1 MANKSHGNILTDK
14 AIRELP
20 IKEKPYLKVCGEP
33 KELYIRVNPNGK
45 KSFFIWYRE
54 NGYKKRCL
62 LKEFREGIYSIAEAR
77 KEALDKLKEL
87 ESGKTIDQLKRRS
100 KGEFTFGRYFEKFI
114 KSKKMLGRE
123 DKTIRKI
130 QTRHESWTLPS
141 LKNVDVREIESHHA
155 LDFFYIIKISA
166 LTFGVFL

>member
-100 KGEFTFGRYFEKFI
+100 KGEFTFLSFLTNLLALFLLSSEI
-114 KSKKMLGRE
+114 KSKIFKMSFVLVNLRN
-123 DKTIRKI
+123 
-130 QTRHESWTLPS
+130 LC
-141 LKNVDVREIESHHA
+141 
-155 LDFFYIIKISA
+155 
-166 LTFGVFL
+166 